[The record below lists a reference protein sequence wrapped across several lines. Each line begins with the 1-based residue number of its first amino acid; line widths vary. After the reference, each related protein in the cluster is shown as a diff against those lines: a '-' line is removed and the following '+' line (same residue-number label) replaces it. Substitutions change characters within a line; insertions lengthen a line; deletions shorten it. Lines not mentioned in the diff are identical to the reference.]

1 MSYPFGD
8 RGRAKTLN
16 MVYKVFK
23 RAFDFMSALLL
34 FIVISPLFLVLMICV
49 KFSIGSP
56 IFFYQER
63 SGRNEKPFKLIKFR
77 TMTNARDAEGNL
89 LPDYKRLTKFGRFLR
104 NSSLDEL
111 PELLNIIRGDMAVI
125 GPRPLYMKYNQYYT
139 EYERKRNMVRGGLIP
154 PESLYYDSFLTW
166 DKQLKYEA
174 DYADKLSC
182 MLDVRILISV
192 FKTMLR
198 RNKEDYGAY
207 DRQALD
213 VERAGMV
220 NKE

>member
-1 MSYPFGD
+1 
-8 RGRAKTLN
+8 

-23 RAFDFMSALLL
+23 RAFDFTSALLL
-34 FIVISPLFLVLMICV
+34 FIVISPLFMVLMICAR
-49 KFSIGSP
+49 FSIGSP

-63 SGRNEKPFKLIKFR
+63 SGRGEKPFKLMKFR
-77 TMTNARDAEGNL
+77 TMTDAKDAEGNL
-89 LPDYKRLTKFGRFLR
+89 LPDHERLTKFGRFLR

-111 PELLNIIRGDMAVI
+111 PELLNIIKGDMAVI
-125 GPRPLYMKYNQYYT
+125 GPRPLYMKYNPYYT
-139 EYERKRNMVRGGLIP
+139 EYERKRNTVRGGLIP

-174 DYADKLSC
+174 DYAENLSLA
-182 MLDVRILISV
+182 LDVKILISV

-198 RNKEDYGAY
+198 RNKEDYGEY

-213 VERAGMV
+213 VERSNMI
-220 NKE
+220 NNEECK